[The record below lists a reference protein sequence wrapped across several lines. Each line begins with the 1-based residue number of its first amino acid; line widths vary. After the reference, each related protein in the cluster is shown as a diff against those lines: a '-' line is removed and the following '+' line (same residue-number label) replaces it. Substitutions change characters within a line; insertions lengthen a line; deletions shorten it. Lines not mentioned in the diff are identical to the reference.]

1 MASGRVP
8 TRPHSR
14 AWGADSQGGA
24 GSTGSRPPEDRTT
37 RDPLGLEL
45 QDQGRQPTW
54 RRMEGPGAWEG
65 PHSGHRVH
73 PPPSPLWPPLQP
85 TPLVPT
91 AKFRTLLPAHG
102 PSGLLTTRRRAPG
115 SGPGEHKAP
124 TILPNHSTPF
134 LSIPPPPVSLPQL
147 CPLHTMKGRVPS
159 YQEDITFPPLEDV
172 PFPPLPWAPPGR
184 SLTPLVSLSSQGTG
198 PPGWSLQGSPH
209 PCTQQRRSPHSLGPQ
224 SRLRPR

>member
-37 RDPLGLEL
+37 KDPLGLEL

-91 AKFRTLLPAHG
+91 AKFQTLPPAHS

-134 LSIPPPPVSLPQL
+134 CSSPYHLLLFLCLSFVLCTQCKAESPVTRRTSHFLL
-147 CPLHTMKGRVPS
+147 WKM
-159 YQEDITFPPLEDV
+159 F
-172 PFPPLPWAPPGR
+172 PFPRFLG
-184 SLTPLVSLSSQGTG
+184 
-198 PPGWSLQGSPH
+198 H
-209 PCTQQRRSPHSLGPQ
+209 PQADL
-224 SRLRPR
+224 